1 LANLTTDDYLKI
13 LETCRI
19 KGQDEPILRSLRYIE
34 LGYQVILYGPPGNGK
49 TSIAEHILTYLGG
62 GPDSFIKLEATE
74 GMSEYQVVG
83 GFHPLAMSA
92 DRQLA
97 ERFVHKEGALTRALR
112 TNKNLLIDEFT
123 RAPSSAYSGM
133 FLLLSHGVLP
143 LEFAETILKK
153 PDGWILMAT
162 ANFGDEGTFK
172 LSDALKRRFVPI
184 YVGYA
189 SRSTENTLLRA
200 ITPGLNEATVNAIL
214 EFAEQTRM
222 LWKKD
227 RSLPQGLSTDGVI
240 KMARYCDLSIR
251 QGSDT
256 KLAFIDAAL
265 HQGVIIAD
273 ETDPQ
278 SVKLAQELALDIGKK
293 L

>member
-1 LANLTTDDYLKI
+1 MVSLTTDDYIKI
-13 LETCRI
+13 LETCNI
-19 KGQDEPILRSLRYIE
+19 KGQDEAILRSLRYIE

-62 GPDSFIKLEATE
+62 GPDSFLKLEATE

-97 ERFVHKEGALTRALR
+97 EQFVHKEGALTRALR

-133 FLLLSHGVLP
+133 FMLLSHGVLP
-143 LEFAETILKK
+143 LEFAETVLKK

-172 LSDALKRRFVPI
+172 LSEALKRRFVPI

-189 SRSTENTLLRA
+189 SRSTETKLLRA
-200 ITPGLNEATVNAIL
+200 ITPELNEAIMNAIL
-214 EFAEQTRM
+214 DFAEQTRM

-240 KMARYCDLSIR
+240 KMARYCYLSVR
-251 QGSDT
+251 QGSDL
-256 KLAFIDAAL
+256 KLAFVDAAL

-278 SVKLAQELALDIGKK
+278 SIKLAQELALDIGKK